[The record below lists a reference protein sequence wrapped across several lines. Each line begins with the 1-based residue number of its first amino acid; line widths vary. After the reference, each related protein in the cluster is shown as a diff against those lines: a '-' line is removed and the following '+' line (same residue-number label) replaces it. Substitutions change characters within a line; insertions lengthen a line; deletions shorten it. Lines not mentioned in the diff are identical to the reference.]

1 MSVAA
6 VITVA
11 GIAGLTVASV
21 LGFTFIPWLGKLEFG
36 NTFKIFE
43 KNQPVVT
50 MGGLIIAIGTVSA
63 VVLAVVTDK
72 IAGGDIVASGSMIS
86 NEMNTKLWSGLIM
99 AVSFLLVGMIDDYY
113 KIKTRQTL
121 GILVKQKC
129 VMQFFVILAY
139 LTGLY
144 MGMNGKPY
152 MFVPFFGNTEPGFF
166 YWIIGIVFIFAS
178 VNAVG
183 ISDGTDGLCEGIMF
197 TAAVSLGVIAALKG
211 FFGFTLMS
219 AALTGSCVGFILW
232 NRKSVKIRIGKTG
245 TMFLGGMVVAI
256 SYAIGCP
263 LILILSGLSYFVIG
277 ASNLLQ
283 MFYYKKTGGKPLFKN
298 APVQHHLKLIGWSD
312 KKIALT
318 FTAVNILGGVTA
330 VAVMYYGGYI
340 LR

>member
-1 MSVAA
+1 MSVTA

-11 GIAGLTVASV
+11 GIAGLVVSAA
-21 LGFTFIPWLGKLEFG
+21 LGFTFIPWLGKIEFG
-36 NTFKIFE
+36 STFKAFE
-43 KNQPVVT
+43 RNQPAPT
-50 MGGLIIAIGTVSA
+50 MGGLMIAIGTVSA
-63 VVLAVVTDK
+63 IILAVATDK
-72 IAGGDIVASGSMIS
+72 IAGGDIVVSGSMIS
-86 NEMNTKLWSGLIM
+86 HEMNTKLWNGVLM
-99 AVSFLLVGMIDDYY
+99 AVSFLLIGTVDDYY
-113 KIKTRQTL
+113 KIKTHRNL
-121 GILVKQKC
+121 GISVKQKT

-152 MFVPFFGNTEPGFF
+152 MFVPFLGNTEPGFF
-166 YWIIGIVFIFAS
+166 YWIIGIVFIYAS

-183 ISDGTDGLCEGIMF
+183 ISDGTDGLCEGITV

-219 AALTGSCVGFILW
+219 AALTGACVGLLLW

-245 TMFLGGMVVAI
+245 TMFLGGTVVAI

-263 LILILSGLSYFVIG
+263 VILILAGFSYFVIG

-283 MFYYKKTGGKPLFKN
+283 IVYYKRTDGKPLFKS

-318 FTAVNILGGVTA
+318 FTAVNIFGGVAA
-330 VAVMYYGGYI
+330 VAVMYYGGYV

>member
-6 VITVA
+6 VISVA
-11 GIAGLTVASV
+11 GIAGFVVSAV
-21 LGFTFIPWLGKLEFG
+21 LGFTFIPQFGKMEFG
-36 NTFKIFE
+36 TAFKAFD
-43 KNQPVVT
+43 KNQPAPI

-63 VVLAVVTDK
+63 IILAVATDK

-86 NEMNTKLWSGLIM
+86 HEMNTKLWSGILM
-99 AVSFLLVGMIDDYY
+99 AVSLLLIGTVDDYY
-113 KIKTRQTL
+113 KIKTNYNL
-121 GILVKQKC
+121 GLPIKQKS

-166 YWIIGIVFIFAS
+166 YWIIGIVFIYAS
-178 VNAVG
+178 VNSVG
-183 ISDGTDGLCEGIMF
+183 ISDGTDGLCEGITV

-219 AALTGSCVGFILW
+219 AALTGACVGLVLW

-263 LILILSGLSYFVIG
+263 VILILAGFSYFVIG
-277 ASNLLQ
+277 GSDLLQ
-283 MFYYKKTGGKPLFKN
+283 IVYYKRTGGKPLLKN
-298 APVQHHLKLIGWSD
+298 APVQYHLKLIGWSD